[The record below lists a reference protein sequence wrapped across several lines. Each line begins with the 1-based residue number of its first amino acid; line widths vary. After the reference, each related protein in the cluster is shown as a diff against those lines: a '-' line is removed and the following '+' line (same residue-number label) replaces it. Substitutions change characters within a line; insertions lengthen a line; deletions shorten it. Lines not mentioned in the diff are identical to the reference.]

1 MRKFLTATLAI
12 SSLFLF
18 SCNNS
23 SNQKTDSNSEI
34 KTEKS
39 VEKGKND
46 NLSEANR
53 NQHVAIHLSKADFL
67 EKVWDYETS
76 PDKWEYKGDKPCIID
91 FYADWCGPC
100 KIAGPILEE
109 LAQEYKGQ
117 IYVYKINTEKEQELA
132 DAFDIRSI
140 PTFLYCPVGKNPQMA
155 AGIGQTHEQT
165 KEMFKKVIDE
175 FLLNNTAAR

>member
-1 MRKFLTATLAI
+1 MRNFFTATLAI
-12 SSLFLF
+12 SFLFLF

-23 SNQKTDSNSEI
+23 NNQKTDNNSKL
-34 KTEKS
+34 KTEK
-39 VEKGKND
+39 GKKD
-46 NLSEANR
+46 KLSETDENTHA
-53 NQHVAIHLSKADFL
+53 AIHLTKADFL
-67 EKVWDYETS
+67 EKVWDYEAS
-76 PDKWEYKGDKPCIID
+76 SDKWEYKGDKPCIID

-132 DAFDIRSI
+132 AAFGIKSI

-155 AGIGQTHEQT
+155 AGIGQTREQT

-175 FLLNNTAAR
+175 FLLNNTASK